1 MPGYLAFFL
10 YHKKEALT
18 IERMLRIVGHIGCG
32 KTMKNLMSERDKR
45 FFLPSGIL
53 FVADEDGFTLVATG
67 AGLE

>member
-1 MPGYLAFFL
+1 
-10 YHKKEALT
+10 
-18 IERMLRIVGHIGCG
+18 
-32 KTMKNLMSERDKR
+32 MKNLMSERDKR